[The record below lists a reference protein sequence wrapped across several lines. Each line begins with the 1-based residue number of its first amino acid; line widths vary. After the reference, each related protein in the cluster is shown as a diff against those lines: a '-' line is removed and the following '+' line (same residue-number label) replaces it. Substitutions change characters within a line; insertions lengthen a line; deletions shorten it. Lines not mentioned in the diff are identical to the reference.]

1 MDMENDR
8 CTNVDSVIN
17 PELAP
22 LNIKNALEENDIDT
36 INKRWFSK
44 RCIPEKRDG
53 LESVYKTFG
62 KEWNRQSHFASLTD
76 QYWLGSSMDDRW
88 EDINFSQGVMTG
100 Q

>member
-62 KEWNRQSHFASLTD
+62 KDWNRQSHFASLTD
-76 QYWLGSSMDDRW
+76 Q
-88 EDINFSQGVMTG
+88 
-100 Q
+100 